1 MSSIILLSNNS
12 DNTDIIATYI
22 NYLTPLQN
30 MTFSYTATR
39 ILELYKENDEEICK
53 GTVNL
58 KNIKIEYNPDFYK
71 IEKTNYSSAII
82 TDQTFINN
90 LMFFY
95 DEFKVDMLETTINI
109 EGITYNS
116 NSYIS
121 INEVNY
127 YILNQM

>member
-12 DNTDIIATYI
+12 DNRDIIATFI
-22 NYLTPLQN
+22 NYLAPLQN

-71 IEKTNYSSAII
+71 TEKTNYSSAII

-95 DEFKVDMLETTINI
+95 DEFKIDMLETTINI

-127 YILNQM
+127 YILNQK

>member
-12 DNTDIIATYI
+12 DNTDIIATFI

-71 IEKTNYSSAII
+71 TEKTNYSSAII

-127 YILNQM
+127 YILNQK